1 MQLVSSYKNNVPTCC
16 HQINHNLL
24 KVMTKMHFS
33 PMRNIITNVIFV
45 FTKRFCQL
53 ELYLLSSIIPII
65 LDYNSIKGNTTNA
78 VFEHPGTC
86 LIVFSHV
93 FFELS
98 EYSLKNK
105 KLYNANYCTNT
116 IVVF

>member
-1 MQLVSSYKNNVPTCC
+1 MSTNLRIALIEGALSEDLV
-16 HQINHNLL
+16 
-24 KVMTKMHFS
+24 
-33 PMRNIITNVIFV
+33 
-45 FTKRFCQL
+45 
-53 ELYLLSSIIPII
+53 
-65 LDYNSIKGNTTNA
+65 YNSIKGNTNA
-78 VFEHPGTC
+78 VFEQHPGTC

-116 IVVF
+116 IVVLYFQTSFSW